1 MSCYHPLYV
10 TFVDGKFG
18 RFGGKLTDT
27 ILNNDYLNSDGCQ
40 VVPVPC
46 GKCEGC
52 RLDRSRAWADRM
64 LLEYEYPPEGLPKR
78 TALFITLTYDDD
90 HINMIK
96 CSDGQYRGNLVVR
109 DVQLFVKRLRK
120 AVSPSKL
127 RFFLCGEYGEHT
139 FRPHY
144 HMILFGIPGFPDA
157 VEYSIPSTERAT
169 DYYSPTLASLWK
181 NGNII
186 YSQASYQTFAYVARY
201 VLKKQFGSD
210 GGDSFYRGRK
220 PPFITMSRRPGIGMT
235 YFQTHDDFSAAS
247 VFDGD
252 DVKSVAR
259 PRASFNQLK
268 RDDPYIF
275 ELLQA
280 EKREYA
286 RKRQKLVMSQTDL
299 DLLSKLKQD
308 EIVFKGRMKN
318 LHKRDF

>member
-1 MSCYHPLYV
+1 MC
-10 TFVDGKFG
+10 
-18 RFGGKLTDT
+18 
-27 ILNNDYLNSDGCQ
+27 
-40 VVPVPC
+40 
-46 GKCEGC
+46 
-52 RLDRSRAWADRM
+52 
-64 LLEYEYPPEGLPKR
+64 
-78 TALFITLTYDDD
+78 
-90 HINMIK
+90 
-96 CSDGQYRGNLVVR
+96 RGNLVVR
-109 DVQLFVKRLRK
+109 DVQLFIKRLRK

-157 VEYSIPSTERAT
+157 VEYSIPSPERAT
-169 DYYSPTLASLWK
+169 DYYSPILASLWK

-210 GGDSFYRGRK
+210 CGDSFYRGRK

-235 YFQTHDDFSAAS
+235 YFQMHDDFSAAS
-247 VFDGD
+247 VFDGS

-268 RDDPYIF
+268 RDDPYTF

-286 RKRQKLVMSQTDL
+286 RKRQNLVMSQTDL
-299 DLLSKLKQD
+299 DFLSKLKQD
-308 EIVFKGRMKN
+308 ELIFKGRMKN

>member
-18 RFGGKLTDT
+18 RFGGVLTDT
-27 ILNNDYLNSDGCQ
+27 ILNNDYLYSDGCQ

-64 LLEYEYPPEGLPKR
+64 LLEYEYPPDGLPKR

-109 DVQLFVKRLRK
+109 DVQLFIKRLRK

-157 VEYSIPSTERAT
+157 VEYSIPSPERAT
-169 DYYSPTLASLWK
+169 DYFSPILASLWK

-235 YFQTHDDFSAAS
+235 YFKDNTDFCAAS
-247 VFDGD
+247 VFDGH
-252 DVKSVAR
+252 DVKTVSR
-259 PRASFNQLK
+259 PRGSLAALK
-268 RDDPYIF
+268 RDDPYTF

-280 EKREYA
+280 EKREFA
-286 RKRQKLVMSQTDL
+286 RKRQNLLMSQTDL
-299 DLLSKLKQD
+299 DLLSKLKND
-308 EIVFKGRMKN
+308 EIVFRDRMKN